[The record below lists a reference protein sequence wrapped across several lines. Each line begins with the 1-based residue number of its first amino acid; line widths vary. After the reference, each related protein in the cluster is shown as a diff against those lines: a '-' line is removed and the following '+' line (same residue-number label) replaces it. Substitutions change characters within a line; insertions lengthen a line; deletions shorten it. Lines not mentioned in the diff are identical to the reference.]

1 MEREPNSGWAAGG
14 ARKGS
19 VGMGEREFPMQLLVT
34 AAALAQTV
42 GNAVVAAY
50 QRSSML
56 ELRRPVLQKWV
67 DFICPTDNVVPIKRG
82 AARSRSLSPLEALDA
97 IASTLPPGSVV

>member
-14 ARKGS
+14 ALKGS

-34 AAALAQTV
+34 AAALAHTA
-42 GNAVVAAY
+42 GSAVVAAY

-56 ELRRPVLQKWV
+56 ELRRPVLQKWA
-67 DFICPTDNVVPIKRG
+67 DFICPANNVIELLR
-82 AARSRSLSPLEALDA
+82 AEA
-97 IASTLPPGSVV
+97 